1 MWLIEAID
9 KHEGFASVILAVITA
24 LIAIFVPC
32 FIAKRQNKIALFDK
46 RFQKYQQF
54 LALKEFSEIIKNIAL
69 ENNQIEGHIWTIQE
83 SYLNIHIAGVDKE
96 YIKNRKDITYIK
108 IVALSNLERDKEL
121 FETLPLVLK
130 IKDITVI
137 KSVNESLQ
145 QFVKKLFEYPMDANK
160 VLELGKIFIQEFSK
174 TKFVEK
180 EFVKELDLARKWRW
194 DR

>member
-1 MWLIEAID
+1 M
-9 KHEGFASVILAVITA
+9 
-24 LIAIFVPC
+24 
-32 FIAKRQNKIALFDK
+32 
-46 RFQKYQQF
+46 
-54 LALKEFSEIIKNIAL
+54 
-69 ENNQIEGHIWTIQE
+69 
-83 SYLNIHIAGVDKE
+83 
-96 YIKNRKDITYIK
+96 
-108 IVALSNLERDKEL
+108 

-160 VLELGKIFIQEFSK
+160 VIELGKIFIQEFSK